1 MRRPILEN
9 SGNTGNSYIIDEF
22 LLKKLP
28 ETPGVYQF
36 KNRLGK
42 VIYIGKAKNLRARVS
57 QYILGTDSRPM
68 IATLMKNA
76 GSVEIIMTNS
86 ESEAL
91 ILENLLI
98 KNRQPV
104 FNINLKDDKTY
115 PYLAVTDEEW
125 PRLITTRR
133 LTKKLKSFRGPFTQV
148 NLLNSLRQLI
158 QTLYPLKYCSDRHP
172 KGCINSQ
179 IGLCPAPCRKDA
191 DKKTY
196 SENVKNT
203 IDALQGKRW
212 NEIETLIKERID
224 ASVKV
229 LDFEKAAKLR
239 DLLTLLPDIRRKY
252 SVEFSGSGAEDHF
265 CFKREGDTL
274 FAAAARYS
282 EGKLMTLKSYSA
294 SGIFEEMSSWTATF
308 LTSFY
313 SGKETPDKIFLYPET
328 LTKDEISA
336 ILQRKIRKTGVT
348 GGEILKMLQTNIEQ
362 NMRVFFNDS
371 EKTNKALSVISKF
384 LKTPVSSILCLDIS
398 TLYGEYNVA
407 GAVWWEN
414 GKFEK
419 KKYRKYKI
427 KTVIGVDDFGSL
439 REVAARLLKRWQEN
453 SLEKPTLLLI
463 DGGEGQVSSVNSVI
477 QGFVPVAGIIK
488 DRHNVKGMEL
498 LIDGKGNELVLQNTA
513 FAVVLKTIRNETHR
527 FSITFNRELR
537 KEKLEL
543 PFSKIKGIGRARENA
558 LLEKF
563 RTISAI
569 KEASVQELTEI
580 PGITKE
586 LAENILKSLN

>member
-1 MRRPILEN
+1 MSEN
-9 SGNTGNSYIIDEF
+9 IGNSYIIDEF

-68 IATLMKNA
+68 VATLMKNA

-86 ESEAL
+86 ETEAL
-91 ILENLLI
+91 VLENLLI

-191 DKKTY
+191 DKEAY

-203 IDALQGKRW
+203 IEALQGKKW

-252 SVEFSGSGAEDHF
+252 SVEFSGNGAEDHF
-265 CFKREGDTL
+265 CFRREGDTL

-348 GGEILKMLQTNIEQ
+348 GGEILKMLRTNIEQ

-414 GKFEK
+414 GKFDK

-439 REVAARLLKRWQEN
+439 REVAARLLRRWKEN
-453 SLEKPTLLLI
+453 SLEKPSLLLI

-498 LIDGKGNELVLQNTA
+498 LIDGKGNELVLQETA

-537 KEKLEL
+537 KGKLEL

-563 RTISAI
+563 RTIAAI
-569 KEASVQELTEI
+569 KEAGIQELTEI
-580 PGITKE
+580 PGITEE
-586 LAENILKSLN
+586 LAQEILKTLN

>member
-1 MRRPILEN
+1 MAEN
-9 SGNTGNSYIIDEF
+9 IGNSYIIDEF

-68 IATLMKNA
+68 VATLMKNA

-86 ESEAL
+86 ETEAL
-91 ILENLLI
+91 VLENLLI
-98 KNRQPV
+98 KNRQPM

-191 DKKTY
+191 DKEAY

-203 IDALQGKRW
+203 IDALQGKKW
-212 NEIETLIKERID
+212 NEIEALIKERID
-224 ASVKV
+224 SSVKV

-239 DLLTLLPDIRRKY
+239 DLLQLLPDIKRKY

-274 FAAAARYS
+274 FVAAARYS

-336 ILQRKIRKTGVT
+336 ILQRKIRKTGSS

-362 NMRVFFNDS
+362 SMRVFFNDS

-414 GKFEK
+414 GKFDK

-477 QGFVPVAGIIK
+477 RGFVPVAGIIK

-537 KEKLEL
+537 KGKLEL
-543 PFSKIKGIGRARENA
+543 PFSKIKGIGKARENA

-569 KEASVQELTEI
+569 KEAGVQELTEI
-580 PGITKE
+580 PGITTE
-586 LAENILKSLN
+586 LAEEILKSFEES

>member
-1 MRRPILEN
+1 MPETI
-9 SGNTGNSYIIDEF
+9 GNSYIIDDD

-98 KNRQPV
+98 KNRQPI

-148 NLLNSLRQLI
+148 NLLNSLRKLI

-191 DKKTY
+191 DKEAY
-196 SENVKNT
+196 AENVKNT
-203 IDALQGKRW
+203 IDALQGKKW
-212 NEIETLIKERID
+212 NEIESVIKNGIAE
-224 ASVKV
+224 SVKV

-274 FAAAARYS
+274 FVAAARYS

-313 SGKETPDKIFLYPET
+313 AGRETPDKIFLYPET

-336 ILQRKIRKTGVT
+336 ILQRKIRKTGAVS
-348 GGEILKMLQTNIEQ
+348 GEILKMLETNIEQ
-362 NMRVFFNDS
+362 NMRVFFNDN
-371 EKTNKALSVISKF
+371 EKTKKALSIISKF
-384 LKTPVSSILCLDIS
+384 LKTQVSSIQCLDIS

-414 GKFEK
+414 GKFDK
-419 KKYRKYKI
+419 KKYRRYKI
-427 KTVIGVDDFGSL
+427 KTVVGVDDFGSL
-439 REVAARLLKRWQEN
+439 REVASRLLKRWQEN
-453 SLEKPTLLLI
+453 SLERPTLLLI

-498 LIDGKGNELVLQNTA
+498 LIDGKGNELVLQDAA
-513 FAVVLKTIRNETHR
+513 FAMLLKSIRNETHR

-543 PFSKIKGIGRARENA
+543 PFSNIKGIGKARERA

-569 KEASVQELTEI
+569 KEATIQELTEV
-580 PGITKE
+580 PGITEE
-586 LAENILKSLN
+586 LAKEILKTLA

>member
-1 MRRPILEN
+1 MSEN
-9 SGNTGNSYIIDEF
+9 IGNSYIIDND

-57 QYILGTDSRPM
+57 QYISGTDSRPM
-68 IATLMKNA
+68 VATLMKNA

-86 ESEAL
+86 ETEAL
-91 ILENLLI
+91 VLENLLI

-191 DKKTY
+191 DKEAY
-196 SENVKNT
+196 AENVRNT
-203 IDALQGKRW
+203 IETLQGKKW
-212 NEIETLIKERID
+212 SEIEALIKERIGS
-224 ASVKV
+224 SVQV

-265 CFKREGDTL
+265 CFRREGDTL

-282 EGKLMTLKSYSA
+282 EGKLLSLKSYSA

-414 GKFEK
+414 GKFDK
-419 KKYRKYKI
+419 KKYRRYKI
-427 KTVIGVDDFGSL
+427 KTVRGVDDFGSL
-439 REVAARLLKRWQEN
+439 REVAARLLKRWKEN

-477 QGFVPVAGIIK
+477 QSFVPVAGIIK

-498 LIDGKGNELVLQNTA
+498 LIDGKGNELVLQETA

-537 KEKLEL
+537 KGKLEL

-563 RTISAI
+563 RTIAAI
-569 KEASVQELTEI
+569 KEAGIQELTEI
-580 PGITKE
+580 PGITEE
-586 LAENILKSLN
+586 LAQEILETLN

>member
-1 MRRPILEN
+1 MTEN
-9 SGNTGNSYIIDEF
+9 IGNSYIIDEF

-68 IATLMKNA
+68 VTTLMKNA

-98 KNRQPV
+98 KNRQPM

-158 QTLYPLKYCSDRHP
+158 QTLYPLKYCSDKHP

-191 DKKTY
+191 DKEAY

-203 IDALQGKRW
+203 IDALQGKKW
-212 NEIETLIKERID
+212 NEIESLIKERID
-224 ASVKV
+224 SSIKV

-252 SVEFSGSGAEDHF
+252 SVEFSGSGAEDYF

-282 EGKLMTLKSYSA
+282 EGKLLSLKSYSA
-294 SGIFEEMSSWTATF
+294 LGIFEEMSSWIATF

-313 SGKETPDKIFLYPET
+313 SGKETPDKIFLHPET

-336 ILQRKIRKTGVT
+336 ILQRKIRKTGET

-414 GKFEK
+414 GKFDK

-477 QGFVPVAGIIK
+477 RGFVPVAGIIK
-488 DRHNVKGMEL
+488 DRHNTKGMEL

-537 KEKLEL
+537 KGKLEL

-563 RTISAI
+563 RTIAAI

-580 PGITKE
+580 PGITE
-586 LAENILKSLN
+586 DLAEEILKSLE

>member
-1 MRRPILEN
+1 MAEN
-9 SGNTGNSYIIDEF
+9 IGNSYIIDEF

-68 IATLMKNA
+68 VATLMKNA

-86 ESEAL
+86 ETEAL
-91 ILENLLI
+91 VLENLLI
-98 KNRQPV
+98 KNRQPM

-191 DKKTY
+191 DKEAY

-203 IDALQGKRW
+203 IDALQGKKW
-212 NEIETLIKERID
+212 NEIEALIKERID
-224 ASVKV
+224 SSVKV

-239 DLLTLLPDIRRKY
+239 DLLQLLPDIKRKY

-274 FAAAARYS
+274 FVAAARYS

-336 ILQRKIRKTGVT
+336 ILQRKIRKTGSS

-362 NMRVFFNDS
+362 SMRVFFNDS

-414 GKFEK
+414 GKFDK

-537 KEKLEL
+537 KGKLEL
-543 PFSKIKGIGRARENA
+543 PFSKIKGIGKARENA

-563 RTISAI
+563 RTIAAI
-569 KEASVQELTEI
+569 KEAGVQELTEI
-580 PGITKE
+580 PGITTE
-586 LAENILKSLN
+586 LAEEILKSFEES

>member
-1 MRRPILEN
+1 MEADLAEN
-9 SGNTGNSYIIDEF
+9 IGNSYIIDEF

-68 IATLMKNA
+68 VTTLMKNA

-86 ESEAL
+86 ETEAL
-91 ILENLLI
+91 VLENLLI

-191 DKKTY
+191 DKEAY

-203 IDALQGKRW
+203 IEALQGKKW
-212 NEIETLIKERID
+212 NEIESVIKNRI
-224 ASVKV
+224 AESVKV

-274 FAAAARYS
+274 FVAAARYS

-336 ILQRKIRKTGVT
+336 ILQRKIRKTGPS

-414 GKFEK
+414 GKFDK
-419 KKYRKYKI
+419 KKYRRYKI

-439 REVAARLLKRWQEN
+439 REVAARLLKRWKEN
-453 SLEKPTLLLI
+453 SLEKPSLLLI

-477 QGFVPVAGIIK
+477 QSFVPVAGIIK

-498 LIDGKGNELVLQNTA
+498 LIDGKGNELVLQETA

-537 KEKLEL
+537 KGKLEL

-563 RTISAI
+563 RTIAAI

-580 PGITKE
+580 PGITIE
-586 LAENILKSLN
+586 LAEEILKTLN

>member
-1 MRRPILEN
+1 MAEN
-9 SGNTGNSYIIDEF
+9 IGNSYIIDEF

-36 KNRLGK
+36 KNKLGK
-42 VIYIGKAKNLRARVS
+42 VIYIGKAKNLKARVS
-57 QYILGTDSRPM
+57 QYILGTDSRQM
-68 IATLMKNA
+68 VATLMKNA

-98 KNRQPV
+98 KNRQPM

-158 QTLYPLKYCSDRHP
+158 QTLYPLKYCSNRHP

-191 DKKTY
+191 DKEAY
-196 SENVKNT
+196 GENVKNT
-203 IDALQGKRW
+203 IEALQGKKW
-212 NEIETLIKERID
+212 NEIEALIKERID

-336 ILQRKIRKTGVT
+336 ILQRKIRKTGET
-348 GGEILKMLQTNIEQ
+348 GGEILKMLQTNIGQ

-414 GKFEK
+414 GKFDK

-537 KEKLEL
+537 KGKLEL
-543 PFSKIKGIGRARENA
+543 PFSKIKGIGKARENA

-563 RTISAI
+563 RTIAAI
-569 KEASVQELTEI
+569 KEATVQELTEI
-580 PGITKE
+580 PGITIEMAKE
-586 LAENILKSLN
+586 ILKSLEES

>member
-1 MRRPILEN
+1 MEAVLTEN
-9 SGNTGNSYIIDEF
+9 IGNSYIIDEF

-68 IATLMKNA
+68 VTRLMKNA

-86 ESEAL
+86 ETEAL
-91 ILENLLI
+91 VLENLLI
-98 KNRQPV
+98 KNRQPM

-191 DKKTY
+191 DKAAY

-203 IDALQGKRW
+203 IEALQGKKW
-212 NEIETLIKERID
+212 NEIESVIKNRID
-224 ASVKV
+224 SSVKV

-414 GKFEK
+414 GKFDK

-427 KTVIGVDDFGSL
+427 KPVIGVDDFGSL

-463 DGGEGQVSSVNSVI
+463 DGGEGQISSVNSVI

-537 KEKLEL
+537 KGKLEL

-563 RTISAI
+563 RTIAAI
-569 KEASVQELTEI
+569 KEATVQELTEI
-580 PGITKE
+580 PGITEE
-586 LAENILKSLN
+586 LAEEILKSLE

>member
-1 MRRPILEN
+1 MEADLAEN
-9 SGNTGNSYIIDEF
+9 IGNSYIIDEF

-42 VIYIGKAKNLRARVS
+42 VIYIGKAKNLKARVS

-98 KNRQPV
+98 KNRQPM

-191 DKKTY
+191 DKEAY

-203 IDALQGKRW
+203 IDALQGKKW
-212 NEIETLIKERID
+212 NEIEALIKERID
-224 ASVKV
+224 LSVKV

-239 DLLTLLPDIRRKY
+239 DLLQLLPDIRRKY

-294 SGIFEEMSSWTATF
+294 SGIFEEMSSWIATF

-348 GGEILKMLQTNIEQ
+348 CGEILKMLQTNIEQ

-414 GKFEK
+414 GRFDK

-427 KTVIGVDDFGSL
+427 KTIIGVDDFGSL
-439 REVAARLLKRWQEN
+439 REVAARLLRRWHEN

-477 QGFVPVAGIIK
+477 HGFVPVAGIIK

-537 KEKLEL
+537 KGKLEL
-543 PFSKIKGIGRARENA
+543 PFSKINGIGRVRENA
-558 LLEKF
+558 LLKKF
-563 RTISAI
+563 RTIAAI
-569 KEASVQELTEI
+569 KKATVQELTEI
-580 PGITKE
+580 PGITE
-586 LAENILKSLN
+586 DLAEEILKSLE

>member
-1 MRRPILEN
+1 MTEN
-9 SGNTGNSYIIDEF
+9 IGNSYIIDDN

-42 VIYIGKAKNLRARVS
+42 VIYIGKAKNLKARVS

-68 IATLMKNA
+68 VSSLMKNA

-98 KNRQPV
+98 KNRQPM

-148 NLLNSLRQLI
+148 HLLNSLKKLI

-191 DKKTY
+191 DKNAY

-203 IDALQGKRW
+203 IDALQGKKW
-212 NEIETLIKERID
+212 NEIEAVIKNGIAE
-224 ASVKV
+224 SVKV

-239 DLLTLLPDIRRKY
+239 DLLQLLPDIRRKY
-252 SVEFSGSGAEDHF
+252 SVEFSGSGAEDFF

-308 LTSFY
+308 LTAFY

-336 ILQRKIRKTGVT
+336 ILQRKIRKTGAA

-362 NMRVFFNDS
+362 NMKVFFNDS

-384 LKTPVSSILCLDIS
+384 LKTPVSSIQCLDIS

-414 GKFEK
+414 GKFNRQ
-419 KKYRKYKI
+419 KYRKYKI

-439 REVAARLLKRWQEN
+439 REVATRLLKRWQEN
-453 SLEKPTLLLI
+453 SLEKPSLLLI
-463 DGGEGQVSSVNSVI
+463 DGGEGQVSSVNSII

-488 DRHNVKGMEL
+488 DRHNTKGMEL

-537 KEKLEL
+537 KGKLEL

-563 RTISAI
+563 RTIAAI
-569 KEASVQELTEI
+569 KDATPEELMQVK
-580 PGITKE
+580 GITKE
-586 LAENILKSLN
+586 IAEEILRALK

>member
-1 MRRPILEN
+1 MPETI
-9 SGNTGNSYIIDEF
+9 GNAYIIDKD

-68 IATLMKNA
+68 VATLMKNA

-98 KNRQPV
+98 KNRQPL

-148 NLLNSLRQLI
+148 NLLNSLRKLI

-191 DKKTY
+191 DKEAY
-196 SENVKNT
+196 AENVKNT
-203 IDALQGKRW
+203 IEALQGKKW
-212 NEIETLIKERID
+212 NEIEALIKERIGS
-224 ASVKV
+224 SVKV

-265 CFKREGDTL
+265 CFEREGDTL
-274 FAAAARYS
+274 FVAAARYS
-282 EGKLMTLKSYSA
+282 EGKLMTLRSYSA
-294 SGIFEEMSSWTATF
+294 SGIFEEMSSWIATF

-336 ILQRKIRKTGVT
+336 ILQRKIRKTGLA
-348 GGEILKMLQTNIEQ
+348 GGEILKMLQTNIKQ

-371 EKTNKALSVISKF
+371 EKTKKALSVISKF
-384 LKTPVSSILCLDIS
+384 LKTPVSSIQCLDIS

-414 GKFEK
+414 GKFDK

-427 KTVIGVDDFGSL
+427 KTVVGVDDFGSL

-453 SLEKPTLLLI
+453 SLERPSLLLI
-463 DGGEGQVSSVNSVI
+463 DGGEGQVSSVNSI
-477 QGFVPVAGIIK
+477 INGFVPVAGIIK
-488 DRHNVKGMEL
+488 DRHNTKGMEL
-498 LIDGKGNELVLQNTA
+498 LIDGKGNELVLQDAA
-513 FAVVLKTIRNETHR
+513 FAMLLKSIRNETHR

-543 PFSKIKGIGRARENA
+543 PFSKIKGIGKARENA
-558 LLEKF
+558 LLERF
-563 RTISAI
+563 RTVSAI

-586 LAENILKSLN
+586 LAEEILKTLE

>member
-1 MRRPILEN
+1 MAEN
-9 SGNTGNSYIIDEF
+9 IGNSYIIDEF

-36 KNRLGK
+36 KNKLGK
-42 VIYIGKAKNLRARVS
+42 VIYIGKAKNLKARVS
-57 QYILGTDSRPM
+57 QYILGTDSRQM
-68 IATLMKNA
+68 VATLMKNA

-98 KNRQPV
+98 KNRQPM

-191 DKKTY
+191 DKEAY
-196 SENVKNT
+196 GENVKNT
-203 IDALQGKRW
+203 IEALQGKKW
-212 NEIETLIKERID
+212 NEIEALIKERID

-328 LTKDEISA
+328 LTKEEISA
-336 ILQRKIRKTGVT
+336 ILQRKIRKTGAA
-348 GGEILKMLQTNIEQ
+348 GGEILKMLQTNIGQ

-414 GKFEK
+414 GKFDK

-537 KEKLEL
+537 KGKLEL
-543 PFSKIKGIGRARENA
+543 PFSKIKGIGKARENA

-563 RTISAI
+563 RTIAAI
-569 KEASVQELTEI
+569 KEATVQELTEI
-580 PGITKE
+580 PGITIEMAKE
-586 LAENILKSLN
+586 ILKSLEES

>member
-1 MRRPILEN
+1 MEN
-9 SGNTGNSYIIDEF
+9 IGNSYIIDKD

-36 KNRLGK
+36 KNRLGR

-57 QYILGTDSRPM
+57 QYISGTDSRPM
-68 IATLMKNA
+68 VATLMKNA

-98 KNRQPV
+98 KNRQPM

-191 DKKTY
+191 DKEAY

-203 IDALQGKRW
+203 IEALQGKKW
-212 NEIETLIKERID
+212 NEIESLIKERID
-224 ASVKV
+224 SSVKV

-265 CFKREGDTL
+265 CFRREGDTL

-336 ILQRKIRKTGVT
+336 ILQRKIRKTGSS

-371 EKTNKALSVISKF
+371 EKTKKALSVISKF

-414 GKFEK
+414 GKFDK
-419 KKYRKYKI
+419 KKYRRYKI

-463 DGGEGQVSSVNSVI
+463 DGGEGQVSSVNSII

-537 KEKLEL
+537 KGKLEL
-543 PFSKIKGIGRARENA
+543 PFSKIKGIGKARERA

-563 RTISAI
+563 RTIAAI
-569 KEASVQELTEI
+569 KEAGVQELTEI
-580 PGITKE
+580 PGITEDLAKE
-586 LAENILKSLN
+586 ILKTLE

>member
-1 MRRPILEN
+1 MEAVLTEN
-9 SGNTGNSYIIDEF
+9 IGNSYIIDEF

-68 IATLMKNA
+68 VTRLMKNA

-86 ESEAL
+86 ETEAL
-91 ILENLLI
+91 VLENLLI
-98 KNRQPV
+98 KNRQPM

-191 DKKTY
+191 DKAAY

-203 IDALQGKRW
+203 IEALQGKKW
-212 NEIETLIKERID
+212 NEIESVIKNRID
-224 ASVKV
+224 SSVKV

-414 GKFEK
+414 GKFDK

-463 DGGEGQVSSVNSVI
+463 DGGEGQISSVNSVI

-537 KEKLEL
+537 KGKLEL

-563 RTISAI
+563 RTIAAI
-569 KEASVQELTEI
+569 KEATVQELTEI
-580 PGITKE
+580 PGITEE
-586 LAENILKSLN
+586 LAEEILKSLE

>member
-1 MRRPILEN
+1 MEN
-9 SGNTGNSYIIDEF
+9 FGNIGNSYIIDEN

-42 VIYIGKAKNLRARVS
+42 VIYIGKAKNLKARVS
-57 QYILGTDSRPM
+57 QYISGTDSRPM
-68 IATLMKNA
+68 VETLVKNA

-98 KNRQPV
+98 KNRQPM

-125 PRLITTRR
+125 PRLITTRH

-148 NLLNSLRQLI
+148 NLMNRLKQLI
-158 QTLYPLKYCSDRHP
+158 QTLYPLKYCSDRRP
-172 KGCINSQ
+172 KGCINFQ
-179 IGLCPAPCRKDA
+179 IGLCPAPCMNS
-191 DKKTY
+191 DKTAY
-196 SENVKNT
+196 SENVRNT
-203 IDALQGKRW
+203 IDALQGKKW
-212 NEIETLIKERID
+212 NEIEALIKEKIE
-224 ASVKV
+224 AAAKV
-229 LDFEKAAKLR
+229 LDFEKAAKFR
-239 DLLTLLPDIRRKY
+239 DLLKLLPDIRRKY
-252 SVEFSGSGAEDHF
+252 SVEFSGSGAEDFF
-265 CFKREGDTL
+265 CFKREGDVL

-282 EGKLMTLKSYSA
+282 EGKLMTLKSYSVSA
-294 SGIFEEMSSWTATF
+294 IFDELSSWTATF

-328 LTKDEISA
+328 LSKEEISA
-336 ILQRKIRKTGVT
+336 ILQRKIRKTGAT
-348 GGEILKMLQTNIEQ
+348 GGEILKMLQTNIDQ

-371 EKTNKALSVISKF
+371 EKTEKALSVISKF
-384 LKTPVSSILCLDIS
+384 LKTTVSSIQCLDIS

-414 GKFEK
+414 GRFDK

-427 KTVIGVDDFGSL
+427 KSVVGVDDFGSL
-439 REVAARLLKRWQEN
+439 REVATRLLKRWQEN
-453 SLEKPTLLLI
+453 SLEKPSLLLI
-463 DGGEGQVSSVNSVI
+463 DGGEGQVSSVNSII

-488 DRHNVKGMEL
+488 DRRNLKGMEL
-498 LIDGKGNELVLQNTA
+498 LIDGHGSELVLQDAA
-513 FAVVLKTIRNETHR
+513 FAMLLKSIRNETHR

-537 KEKLEL
+537 KGKLEL

-558 LLEKF
+558 LLDKF

-569 KEASVQELTEI
+569 KGADIQELTEI
-580 PGITKE
+580 PGITME
-586 LAENILKSLN
+586 LAQEILEALK

>member
-1 MRRPILEN
+1 MAEN
-9 SGNTGNSYIIDEF
+9 IGNSYIIDEF

-68 IATLMKNA
+68 VATLMKNA

-86 ESEAL
+86 ETEAL
-91 ILENLLI
+91 VLENLLI
-98 KNRQPV
+98 KNRQPM

-191 DKKTY
+191 DKEAY

-203 IDALQGKRW
+203 IDALQGKKW
-212 NEIETLIKERID
+212 NEIEALIKERID
-224 ASVKV
+224 SSVKV

-239 DLLTLLPDIRRKY
+239 DLLQLLPDIKRKY

-274 FAAAARYS
+274 FVAAARYS

-328 LTKDEISA
+328 LTKNEISA
-336 ILQRKIRKTGVT
+336 ILQRKIRKTGSS

-362 NMRVFFNDS
+362 SMRVFFNDS

-414 GKFEK
+414 GNFDK
-419 KKYRKYKI
+419 KKYRRYKI

-537 KEKLEL
+537 KGKLEL
-543 PFSKIKGIGRARENA
+543 PFSKIKGIGKARENA

-563 RTISAI
+563 RTIAAI
-569 KEASVQELTEI
+569 KEAGVQELTEI
-580 PGITKE
+580 PGITTE
-586 LAENILKSLN
+586 LAEEILKSFEES

>member
-1 MRRPILEN
+1 MEN
-9 SGNTGNSYIIDEF
+9 FGNIGNSYIIDEF

-42 VIYIGKAKNLRARVS
+42 VIYIGKAKNLKARVS
-57 QYILGTDSRPM
+57 QYISGTDSRPM
-68 IATLMKNA
+68 ISSLMKNA

-98 KNRQPV
+98 KNRQPM

-125 PRLITTRR
+125 PRLITTRH
-133 LTKKLKSFRGPFTQV
+133 LPKKLKSFRGPFTQV

-179 IGLCPAPCRKDA
+179 IGLCPAPCRKEA
-191 DKKTY
+191 DKSAY
-196 SENVKNT
+196 NENVKNT
-203 IDALQGKRW
+203 IDALQGKKW
-212 NEIETLIKERID
+212 NEIESLIKERID
-224 ASVKV
+224 SSVKV
-229 LDFEKAAKLR
+229 LDFEKAARFR
-239 DLLTLLPDIRRKY
+239 DLLKLLPDIRRRY
-252 SVEFSGSGAEDHF
+252 SVEFSGSGAEDFF
-265 CFKREGDTL
+265 CFKREGDLL

-282 EGKLMTLKSYSA
+282 EGKLMTLKSYSVSA
-294 SGIFEEMSSWTATF
+294 IFDELTSWIATF

-336 ILQRKIRKTGVT
+336 ILQRKIRKTGAT
-348 GGEILKMLQTNIEQ
+348 GGEILKMLQTNIDQ

-371 EKTNKALSVISKF
+371 EKTEKALSVISKF
-384 LKTPVSSILCLDIS
+384 LKTPVSSIQCLDIS

-419 KKYRKYKI
+419 KKYRRYKI
-427 KTVIGVDDFGSL
+427 KSVVGVDDFGSL

-453 SLEKPTLLLI
+453 SLEKPSLLLI
-463 DGGEGQVSSVNSVI
+463 DGGEGQVSSVNSII

-488 DRHNVKGMEL
+488 DRRNLKGMEL

-513 FAVVLKTIRNETHR
+513 FAVVLKTIRDETHR
-527 FSITFNRELR
+527 FSITFNRKLR
-537 KEKLEL
+537 KGKLEL
-543 PFSKIKGIGRARENA
+543 PFSKIKGVGKVRENA

-563 RTISAI
+563 RTIAAI
-569 KEASVQELTEI
+569 KEASVQEIAEI
-580 PGITKE
+580 PGITE
-586 LAENILKSLN
+586 EIAENILRALK

>member
-1 MRRPILEN
+1 MAEN
-9 SGNTGNSYIIDEF
+9 IGNSYIIDDF

-68 IATLMKNA
+68 VATLMKNA

-86 ESEAL
+86 EPEAL

-98 KNRQPV
+98 KNRQPM

-191 DKKTY
+191 DKEAY

-203 IDALQGKRW
+203 IEALQGKKW
-212 NEIETLIKERID
+212 NEIESLIKERID
-224 ASVKV
+224 SSVKV

-265 CFKREGDTL
+265 CFRREGDTL

-336 ILQRKIRKTGVT
+336 ILQRKIRKTGIA

-414 GKFEK
+414 GKFDK

-477 QGFVPVAGIIK
+477 KGFVPVAGIIK

-537 KEKLEL
+537 KGKLEL
-543 PFSKIKGIGRARENA
+543 PFSKIKGIGKARENA

-563 RTISAI
+563 RTIAAI
-569 KEASVQELTEI
+569 KKATVQELTEI
-580 PGITKE
+580 PGITEE
-586 LAENILKSLN
+586 LAEEILKSLE

>member
-1 MRRPILEN
+1 MEADLAEN
-9 SGNTGNSYIIDEF
+9 IGNSYIIDEF

-68 IATLMKNA
+68 VATLMKNA

-98 KNRQPV
+98 KNRQPM

-191 DKKTY
+191 DKEAY
-196 SENVKNT
+196 AENVKNT
-203 IDALQGKRW
+203 IDALQGKKW
-212 NEIETLIKERID
+212 NEIEALIKERID
-224 ASVKV
+224 LSVKV

-239 DLLTLLPDIRRKY
+239 DLLQLLPDIRRKY

-294 SGIFEEMSSWTATF
+294 SGIFEEMSSWIATF

-348 GGEILKMLQTNIEQ
+348 CGEILKMLQTNIGQ

-414 GKFEK
+414 GRFDK

-439 REVAARLLKRWQEN
+439 REVAARLLKRWKEN
-453 SLEKPTLLLI
+453 SLEKPSLLLI
-463 DGGEGQVSSVNSVI
+463 DGGEGQVSSVNSI
-477 QGFVPVAGIIK
+477 IHGFVPVAGIIK

-498 LIDGKGNELVLQNTA
+498 LIDGKGNELVLQETA

-537 KEKLEL
+537 KGKLEL

-563 RTISAI
+563 RTIAAI
-569 KEASVQELTEI
+569 KEATVQELTEI
-580 PGITKE
+580 PGITEE
-586 LAENILKSLN
+586 LAQEILKTLN

>member
-1 MRRPILEN
+1 MEN

>member
-1 MRRPILEN
+1 MEAALAEN
-9 SGNTGNSYIIDEF
+9 IGNSYIIDDF

-68 IATLMKNA
+68 VATLMKNA

-86 ESEAL
+86 EPEAL

-98 KNRQPV
+98 KNRQPM

-191 DKKTY
+191 DKEAY

-203 IDALQGKRW
+203 IEALQGKKW
-212 NEIETLIKERID
+212 NEIESLIKERID
-224 ASVKV
+224 SSVKV

-265 CFKREGDTL
+265 CFRREGDTL

-336 ILQRKIRKTGVT
+336 ILQRKIRKTGIA

-414 GKFEK
+414 GKFDK

-477 QGFVPVAGIIK
+477 KGFVPVAGIIK

-537 KEKLEL
+537 KGKLEL
-543 PFSKIKGIGRARENA
+543 PFSKIKGIGKARENA

-563 RTISAI
+563 RTIAAI
-569 KEASVQELTEI
+569 KKATVQELTEI
-580 PGITKE
+580 PGITEE
-586 LAENILKSLN
+586 LAEEILKSLE

>member
-1 MRRPILEN
+1 MEN
-9 SGNTGNSYIIDEF
+9 FGNIGNSYIIDEN

-42 VIYIGKAKNLRARVS
+42 VIYIGKAKNLKARVS
-57 QYILGTDSRPM
+57 QYISGTDSRPM
-68 IATLMKNA
+68 VETLVKNA

-98 KNRQPV
+98 KNRQPM

-125 PRLITTRR
+125 PRLITTRH

-148 NLLNSLRQLI
+148 NLMNRLKQLI
-158 QTLYPLKYCSDRHP
+158 QTLYPLKYCSDRRP
-172 KGCINSQ
+172 KGCINFQ
-179 IGLCPAPCRKDA
+179 IGLCPAPCMNS
-191 DKKTY
+191 DKTAY
-196 SENVKNT
+196 SENVRNT
-203 IDALQGKRW
+203 IDALQGKKW
-212 NEIETLIKERID
+212 NEIEALIKEKIES
-224 ASVKV
+224 AAKV
-229 LDFEKAAKLR
+229 LDFEKAAKFR
-239 DLLTLLPDIRRKY
+239 DLLKLLPDIRRKY
-252 SVEFSGSGAEDHF
+252 SVEFSGSGAEDFF
-265 CFKREGDTL
+265 CFKREGDVL

-282 EGKLMTLKSYSA
+282 EGKLMTLKSYSVSA
-294 SGIFEEMSSWTATF
+294 IFDELSSWTATF

-328 LTKDEISA
+328 LSKEEISA
-336 ILQRKIRKTGVT
+336 ILQRKIRKTGT
-348 GGEILKMLQTNIEQ
+348 TSGEILKMLQTNIDQ

-371 EKTNKALSVISKF
+371 EKTEKALSVISKF
-384 LKTPVSSILCLDIS
+384 LKTPVASIQCLDIS

-414 GKFEK
+414 GRFDK

-427 KTVIGVDDFGSL
+427 KSVVGVDDFGSL
-439 REVAARLLKRWQEN
+439 REVATRLLKRWQEN
-453 SLEKPTLLLI
+453 SLEKPSLLLI
-463 DGGEGQVSSVNSVI
+463 DGGEGQVSSVNSII

-488 DRHNVKGMEL
+488 DRRNLKGMEL
-498 LIDGKGNELVLQNTA
+498 LIDGHGNELVLQDAA
-513 FAVVLKTIRNETHR
+513 FAMILKSIRNETHR

-537 KEKLEL
+537 KGKLEL

-558 LLEKF
+558 LLDKF

-569 KEASVQELTEI
+569 KGADIQELTEI
-580 PGITKE
+580 PGITME
-586 LAENILKSLN
+586 LAKEILKSLEES

>member
-1 MRRPILEN
+1 MEAVLAEN
-9 SGNTGNSYIIDEF
+9 IGNSYIIDDN

-42 VIYIGKAKNLRARVS
+42 VIYIGKAKNLKARVS

-68 IATLMKNA
+68 VSSLMKNA

-98 KNRQPV
+98 KNRQPM

-148 NLLNSLRQLI
+148 HLLNSLKKLI

-191 DKKTY
+191 DKNAY

-203 IDALQGKRW
+203 IDALQGKKW
-212 NEIETLIKERID
+212 NEIEAVIKNGIAE
-224 ASVKV
+224 SVKV

-239 DLLTLLPDIRRKY
+239 DLLQLLPDIRRKY
-252 SVEFSGSGAEDHF
+252 SVEFSGSGAEDFF
-265 CFKREGDTL
+265 CFKRVGDTL

-282 EGKLMTLKSYSA
+282 EGKLLSLKSYSA

-308 LTSFY
+308 LTAFY

-336 ILQRKIRKTGVT
+336 ILQRKIRKTGAA
-348 GGEILKMLQTNIEQ
+348 GGEILKMLQTNIDQ
-362 NMRVFFNDS
+362 NMRVFFNDT

-384 LKTPVSSILCLDIS
+384 LKTPVSSIQCLDIS

-414 GKFEK
+414 GKFNRQ
-419 KKYRKYKI
+419 KYRKYKI
-427 KTVIGVDDFGSL
+427 KTIIGVDDFGSL
-439 REVAARLLKRWQEN
+439 REVATRLLKRWQEN

-498 LIDGKGNELVLQNTA
+498 LIDGKGNELVLQDAA
-513 FAVVLKTIRNETHR
+513 FAMLLKAIRNETHR
-527 FSITFNRELR
+527 FSITFNREQR

-563 RTISAI
+563 RTIAAI
-569 KEASVQELTEI
+569 KEASVQELTVI
-580 PGITKE
+580 PGITEE
-586 LAENILKSLN
+586 LAEEILKSLE

>member
-1 MRRPILEN
+1 MEADLSEN
-9 SGNTGNSYIIDEF
+9 IGNSYIIDND

-57 QYILGTDSRPM
+57 QYISGTDSRPM
-68 IATLMKNA
+68 VATLMKNA

-86 ESEAL
+86 ETEAL
-91 ILENLLI
+91 VLENLLI

-191 DKKTY
+191 DKEAY
-196 SENVKNT
+196 AENVRNT
-203 IDALQGKRW
+203 IETLQGKKW
-212 NEIETLIKERID
+212 SEIEALIKERIGS
-224 ASVKV
+224 SVQV

-265 CFKREGDTL
+265 CFRREGDTL

-282 EGKLMTLKSYSA
+282 EGKLLSLKSYSA

-414 GKFEK
+414 GKFDK
-419 KKYRKYKI
+419 KKYRRYKI
-427 KTVIGVDDFGSL
+427 KTVRGVDDFGSL
-439 REVAARLLKRWQEN
+439 REVAARLLKRWKEN

-477 QGFVPVAGIIK
+477 QSFVPVAGIIK

-498 LIDGKGNELVLQNTA
+498 LIDGKGNELVLKETA

-537 KEKLEL
+537 KGKLEL

-563 RTISAI
+563 RTIAAI
-569 KEASVQELTEI
+569 KEAGIQELTEI
-580 PGITKE
+580 PGITEE
-586 LAENILKSLN
+586 LAQEILETLN

>member
-1 MRRPILEN
+1 MEACLTEN
-9 SGNTGNSYIIDEF
+9 IGNSYIIDEF

-36 KNRLGK
+36 KNKLGK
-42 VIYIGKAKNLRARVS
+42 VIYIGKAKNLKARVS

-68 IATLMKNA
+68 VATLMKNA

-98 KNRQPV
+98 KNRQPM

-191 DKKTY
+191 DREAY

-203 IDALQGKRW
+203 IDALQGKKW
-212 NEIETLIKERID
+212 NEIEALIKERID
-224 ASVKV
+224 SSVKV

-252 SVEFSGSGAEDHF
+252 SVEFSGSGAEDYF

-282 EGKLMTLKSYSA
+282 EGKLLSLKSCSA

-328 LTKDEISA
+328 LSKEELSA
-336 ILQRKIRKTGVT
+336 ILQRNIRKTGSF
-348 GGEILKMLQTNIEQ
+348 GGEILKMLQTNIDQ
-362 NMRVFFNDS
+362 NIRVFLNDT
-371 EKTNKALSVISKF
+371 EKTNKSLSVISKF
-384 LKTPVSSILCLDIS
+384 LKTKVSSILCLDIS

-414 GKFEK
+414 GRFDK
-419 KKYRKYKI
+419 KKYRRYKI
-427 KTVIGVDDFGSL
+427 KTVKGVDDFGSL
-439 REVAARLLKRWQEN
+439 REVAARLLKRWEEN
-453 SLEKPTLLLI
+453 SLEKPSLLLI

-477 QGFVPVAGIIK
+477 NGAVKVAGIIK

-498 LIDGKGNELVLQNTA
+498 LIDGLGNELVLQDTV
-513 FAVVLKTIRNETHR
+513 FAMTLKAIRDETHR

-537 KEKLEL
+537 KGRLDFPLAKV
-543 PFSKIKGIGRARENA
+543 KGIGKARENA

-569 KEASVQELTEI
+569 KEATPEELMQVK
-580 PGITKE
+580 GITKE
-586 LAENILKSLN
+586 IAEEILRALK

>member
-1 MRRPILEN
+1 MTEN
-9 SGNTGNSYIIDEF
+9 IGNSYIIDEF

-36 KNRLGK
+36 KNKLGK
-42 VIYIGKAKNLRARVS
+42 VIYIGKAKNLKARVS

-68 IATLMKNA
+68 VATLMKNA

-98 KNRQPV
+98 KNRQPM

-191 DKKTY
+191 DREAY

-203 IDALQGKRW
+203 IDALQGKKW
-212 NEIETLIKERID
+212 NEIEALIKERID
-224 ASVKV
+224 SSVKV

-252 SVEFSGSGAEDHF
+252 SVEFSGSGAEDYF

-282 EGKLMTLKSYSA
+282 EGKLLSLKSCSA

-328 LTKDEISA
+328 LSKEELSA
-336 ILQRKIRKTGVT
+336 ILQRNIRKTGSF
-348 GGEILKMLQTNIEQ
+348 GGEILKMLQTNIDQ
-362 NMRVFFNDS
+362 NIRVFLNDT
-371 EKTNKALSVISKF
+371 EKTNKSLSVISKF
-384 LKTPVSSILCLDIS
+384 LKTKVSSILCLDIS

-414 GKFEK
+414 GRFDK
-419 KKYRKYKI
+419 KKYRRYKI
-427 KTVIGVDDFGSL
+427 KTVKGVDDFGSL
-439 REVAARLLKRWQEN
+439 REVAARLLKRWEEN
-453 SLEKPTLLLI
+453 SLEKPSLLLI

-477 QGFVPVAGIIK
+477 NGAVKVAGIIK

-498 LIDGKGNELVLQNTA
+498 LIDGLGNELVLQDTV
-513 FAVVLKTIRNETHR
+513 FAMTLKAIRDETHR

-537 KEKLEL
+537 KGRLDFPLAKV
-543 PFSKIKGIGRARENA
+543 KGIGKARENA

-569 KEASVQELTEI
+569 KEATPEELMQVK
-580 PGITKE
+580 GITKE
-586 LAENILKSLN
+586 IAEEILRALK

>member
-1 MRRPILEN
+1 ME
-9 SGNTGNSYIIDEF
+9 NTGNSYIIDND

-68 IATLMKNA
+68 IATLMKNS

-98 KNRQPV
+98 KNRQPM

-191 DKKTY
+191 DKEAY
-196 SENVKNT
+196 AENVKNT
-203 IDALQGKRW
+203 IDALQGKKW

-224 ASVKV
+224 SSVKV

-239 DLLTLLPDIRRKY
+239 DLLQLLPDIRRKY

-336 ILQRKIRKTGVT
+336 ILQRKIRKTGPS

-371 EKTNKALSVISKF
+371 EKTKKALSVISKF

-414 GKFEK
+414 GKFDK

-488 DRHNVKGMEL
+488 DRRNVKGMEL

-537 KEKLEL
+537 KGKLEL
-543 PFSKIKGIGRARENA
+543 PFSKIKGIGKARENA

-563 RTISAI
+563 RTIAAI
-569 KEASVQELTEI
+569 KEATVQELTEI
-580 PGITKE
+580 PGITIE
-586 LAENILKSLN
+586 LAEEILKTLND

>member
-1 MRRPILEN
+1 MTEN
-9 SGNTGNSYIIDEF
+9 IGNSYIIDEF

-57 QYILGTDSRPM
+57 QYILGTDSRQM
-68 IATLMKNA
+68 VATLMKNA

-86 ESEAL
+86 ETEAL
-91 ILENLLI
+91 VLENLLI
-98 KNRQPV
+98 KNRQPM

-179 IGLCPAPCRKDA
+179 IGLCPAPCRKDT
-191 DKKTY
+191 DKEAY
-196 SENVKNT
+196 AENVKNT
-203 IDALQGKRW
+203 IEALQGKKW
-212 NEIETLIKERID
+212 NEIESLIKERID
-224 ASVKV
+224 SSVKV

-252 SVEFSGSGAEDHF
+252 SVEFSGSGAEDYF

-336 ILQRKIRKTGVT
+336 ILQRKIRKTGPS

-407 GAVWWEN
+407 GAVWWKN
-414 GKFEK
+414 GKFDK

-477 QGFVPVAGIIK
+477 KGFVPVAGIIK

-537 KEKLEL
+537 KGKLEL

-563 RTISAI
+563 RTIAAI
-569 KEASVQELTEI
+569 KKATVQELTEI
-580 PGITKE
+580 PGITE
-586 LAENILKSLN
+586 DLAEEILKSLE

>member
-1 MRRPILEN
+1 MPETI
-9 SGNTGNSYIIDEF
+9 GNAYIIDKD

-68 IATLMKNA
+68 VATLMKNA

-98 KNRQPV
+98 KNRQPM

-148 NLLNSLRQLI
+148 NLLNSLRKLI

-191 DKKTY
+191 DKEAY
-196 SENVKNT
+196 AENVKNT
-203 IDALQGKRW
+203 IDALQGKKW
-212 NEIETLIKERID
+212 NEIESVIKNGIAE
-224 ASVKV
+224 SVKV

-265 CFKREGDTL
+265 CFEREGDTL
-274 FAAAARYS
+274 FVAAARYS
-282 EGKLMTLKSYSA
+282 EGKLMTLRSYSA
-294 SGIFEEMSSWTATF
+294 SGIFEEMSSWIATF

-313 SGKETPDKIFLYPET
+313 AGRETPDKIFLYPET

-336 ILQRKIRKTGVT
+336 ILQRKIRKTGAVS
-348 GGEILKMLQTNIEQ
+348 GEILKMLETNIEQ
-362 NMRVFFNDS
+362 NMRVFFNDN
-371 EKTNKALSVISKF
+371 EKTKKALSIISKF
-384 LKTPVSSILCLDIS
+384 LKTQVSSIQCLDIS

-414 GKFEK
+414 GKFDK
-419 KKYRKYKI
+419 KKYRRYKI
-427 KTVIGVDDFGSL
+427 KTVVGVDDFGSL
-439 REVAARLLKRWQEN
+439 REVAARLLKRWREN
-453 SLEKPTLLLI
+453 SLERPTLLLI

-498 LIDGKGNELVLQNTA
+498 LIDGKGNELVLQDAA
-513 FAVVLKTIRNETHR
+513 FAMLLKSIRNETHR

-543 PFSKIKGIGRARENA
+543 PFSNIKGIGKARERA

-569 KEASVQELTEI
+569 KEADLQELTEV
-580 PGITKE
+580 PGITEE
-586 LAENILKSLN
+586 LAKEILKTLA

>member
-1 MRRPILEN
+1 MEACLTEN
-9 SGNTGNSYIIDEF
+9 IGNSYIIDEF

-68 IATLMKNA
+68 VTTLMTNA

-98 KNRQPV
+98 KNRQPM

-148 NLLNSLRQLI
+148 NLLNSLRKLI

-191 DKKTY
+191 DREAY

-203 IDALQGKRW
+203 IDALQGKKW
-212 NEIETLIKERID
+212 NEIEALIKERID
-224 ASVKV
+224 SSVKV

-252 SVEFSGSGAEDHF
+252 SVEFSGSGAEDYF

-336 ILQRKIRKTGVT
+336 ILQRKIRKTGAA

-362 NMRVFFNDS
+362 NMKVFFNDS

-414 GKFEK
+414 GRFDK

-477 QGFVPVAGIIK
+477 HGFVPVAGIIK

-537 KEKLEL
+537 KGKLEL
-543 PFSKIKGIGRARENA
+543 PFSKIKGIGKARENA

-580 PGITKE
+580 PGITEE
-586 LAENILKSLN
+586 LAEEILKSLE

>member
-1 MRRPILEN
+1 MSTQEN
-9 SGNTGNSYIIDEF
+9 FGNSYIIDGD

-42 VIYIGKAKNLRARVS
+42 VIYIGKAKNLKARVS

-68 IATLMKNA
+68 ISSLMKNA

-98 KNRQPV
+98 KNKQPM

-158 QTLYPLKYCSDRHP
+158 QTLYPLKYCSDRRP
-172 KGCINSQ
+172 KGCINFQ

-191 DKKTY
+191 DKEAY

-203 IDALQGKRW
+203 IETLQGKKW
-212 NEIETLIKERID
+212 NEIEALIKERIET
-224 ASVKV
+224 SVKV

-239 DLLTLLPDIRRKY
+239 DLLKLLPDIRRRY

-265 CFKREGDTL
+265 CFKREGDIL
-274 FAAAARYS
+274 FVAAARYN
-282 EGKLMTLKSYSA
+282 EGKLTTLKSYSVSA
-294 SGIFEEMSSWTATF
+294 IFDEMASWTATF

-313 SGKETPDKIFLYPET
+313 AGKETPDKIFLFPET
-328 LTKDEISA
+328 LTKEEISA
-336 ILQRKIRKTGVT
+336 ILQRRIRKTGAA

-362 NMRVFFNDS
+362 NMHVFFNDS
-371 EKTNKALSVISKF
+371 EKTKKALSVISKF
-384 LKTPVSSILCLDIS
+384 LKTPVSSIQCLDIS

-407 GAVWWEN
+407 GAIWWEN
-414 GKFEK
+414 GHFEK
-419 KKYRKYKI
+419 KKYRRYKI
-427 KTVIGVDDFGSL
+427 KSIKGVDDFGSL
-439 REVAARLLKRWQEN
+439 REVAARLLKRWKEN
-453 SLEKPTLLLI
+453 SLERPSLLLI
-463 DGGEGQVSSVNSVI
+463 DGGEGQVSSVNSII
-477 QGFVPVAGIIK
+477 QGLVPVAGIIK

-498 LIDGKGNELVLQNTA
+498 LIDGRGNELVLQDTA
-513 FAVVLKTIRNETHR
+513 FAVVLKTIRDETHR

-537 KEKLEL
+537 KGKLEL
-543 PFSKIKGIGRARENA
+543 PFSKVKGIGRTREKA
-558 LLEKF
+558 LLDRF
-563 RTISAI
+563 RTLSAI
-569 KEASVQELTEI
+569 KEATVQEIAEI

-586 LAENILKSLN
+586 LAEEILKSFDF

>member
-1 MRRPILEN
+1 MEAALAE
-9 SGNTGNSYIIDEF
+9 NTGNSYIIDND

-42 VIYIGKAKNLRARVS
+42 VIYIGKAKNLKARVS
-57 QYILGTDSRPM
+57 QYISGTDSRPM
-68 IATLMKNA
+68 VATLMKNA

-98 KNRQPV
+98 KNRQPM

-115 PYLAVTDEEW
+115 PYLAVTDEDW

-179 IGLCPAPCRKDA
+179 IGLCPAPCRKNT
-191 DKKTY
+191 DKKAY
-196 SENVKNT
+196 AENVKNT
-203 IDALQGKRW
+203 IDALQGKKW
-212 NEIETLIKERID
+212 NEIESLIKERID
-224 ASVKV
+224 SSVKV

-239 DLLTLLPDIRRKY
+239 DLLQLLPDIRRKY

-274 FAAAARYS
+274 FVAAARYS

-336 ILQRKIRKTGVT
+336 ILQRKIRKTGST
-348 GGEILKMLQTNIEQ
+348 GGEILIMLQTNIEQ
-362 NMRVFFNDS
+362 NMKVFFNDS

-414 GKFEK
+414 GKFDK

-427 KTVIGVDDFGSL
+427 KTIKGVDDFGSL

-488 DRHNVKGMEL
+488 DRRNVKGMEL

-537 KEKLEL
+537 KGKLEL
-543 PFSKIKGIGRARENA
+543 PFSKIKGIGKARENA

-569 KEASVQELTEI
+569 KEATVQELTEI
-580 PGITKE
+580 PGITE
-586 LAENILKSLN
+586 DLAEKILKTLDS

>member
-1 MRRPILEN
+1 MTEN
-9 SGNTGNSYIIDEF
+9 IGNSYIIDEF

-68 IATLMKNA
+68 VATLMKNA

-98 KNRQPV
+98 KNRQPM

-179 IGLCPAPCRKDA
+179 IGLCPAPCRKDT
-191 DKKTY
+191 DKEAY
-196 SENVKNT
+196 AENVKNT
-203 IDALQGKRW
+203 IEALQGKKW

-224 ASVKV
+224 SSVKV

-252 SVEFSGSGAEDHF
+252 SVEFSGSGAEDYF
-265 CFKREGDTL
+265 CFKREVDTL

-313 SGKETPDKIFLYPET
+313 SGKETPDKIFLSPET

-453 SLEKPTLLLI
+453 SLEKPSLLLI

-498 LIDGKGNELVLQNTA
+498 LIDGKGHELVLQNTA

-527 FSITFNRELR
+527 FSITLNRELR
-537 KEKLEL
+537 KGKLEL
-543 PFSKIKGIGRARENA
+543 PFSKIKGIGKARENA